1 MDTRDI
7 LIDFLENGLGLDN
20 PAQEIELQRVHR
32 LGKRVAGRTRPI
44 IARLVRYPDR
54 ERVFRASF
62 RLSRESEIK
71 VLEDYPKEIIKR
83 RRKQMP
89 KLKELQAM
97 NIKVGGSMIKPR
109 SQVKN
114 LGSWFDPNLNMC
126 HHITNV
132 CKADFST
139 CIILDALRSIYR
151 ETAHSLLYT
160 HSSRVGWTTVM
171 LYCMAFPKS
180 KYLSYNACKM
190 LLPY

>member
-44 IARLVRYPDR
+44 NARLVRYPDR

-71 VLEDYPKEIIKR
+71 VLEDYSKEIIKR

-89 KLKELQAM
+89 KLK
-97 NIKVGGSMIKPR
+97 
-109 SQVKN
+109 
-114 LGSWFDPNLNMC
+114 
-126 HHITNV
+126 
-132 CKADFST
+132 
-139 CIILDALRSIYR
+139 
-151 ETAHSLLYT
+151 
-160 HSSRVGWTTVM
+160 
-171 LYCMAFPKS
+171 
-180 KYLSYNACKM
+180 
-190 LLPY
+190 